1 MPRGLSPVQSL
12 LQGQRLTADLVGRE
26 QRGEGLLARVRA
38 VLRAAVRPH
47 CIAAS
52 LKAGELVVTVDSPV
66 WATRLRYAEEPLR
79 CALAP
84 AGCERVK
91 IRVRPPGA
99 GAYAPG
105 GRAFGHSPRRL
116 SPRVIAHLLD
126 AADGI
131 PEPGIAQA
139 LRRLARRHRDGREI

>member
-1 MPRGLSPVQSL
+1 MRRGLSPVQTL
-12 LQGQRLTADLVGRE
+12 LQGQQLTTDLVRRE

-38 VLRAAVRPH
+38 VLRAPVRPH

-52 LKAGELVVTVDSPV
+52 LKAGELVVTMDSPV
-66 WATRLRYAEEPLR
+66 WATRLRYAEETLR

-84 AGCERVK
+84 AGCERVR

-99 GAYAPG
+99 GVYTPG
-105 GRAFGHSPRRL
+105 GRALGPCPRRL
-116 SPRVIAHLLD
+116 SPRVIAHLLE

-131 PEPGIAQA
+131 SEPELAQA
-139 LRRLARRHRDGREI
+139 LRRLARRHRHEREI